1 MAKTHK
7 QQMRRQI
14 AQAHLHL
21 TTAAEDLI
29 ILEQEFRVDHA
40 DYADFLAVMVI
51 ALIQVE
57 EMIDQF
63 SRLAWGYVP
72 GDYDTWRNPA
82 VRKHEEVENGCE
94 MDGSTA

>member
-1 MAKTHK
+1 MAKSHK

-29 ILEQEFRVDHA
+29 VLETEFRPDHERH
-40 DYADFLAVMVI
+40 ADFLTLMTLAIV
-51 ALIQVE
+51 QVQ

-72 GDYDTWRNPA
+72 QDYDTWRNPGS
-82 VRKHEEVENGCE
+82 RTTTGEEVG
-94 MDGSTA
+94 D